1 MSFASCQSY
10 YITLIS
16 GQAPGNLHPAQIKR
30 DPKKVALAQAI
41 LDAYQPKSAEEM
53 NDALKDLF
61 GPMFEA
67 MLKGELNHHL
77 GYESNDKSQKKDDNR
92 RNGYGKK
99 QIKTT
104 QGDIAINVPRDRDG
118 SFEPQLVPKRKKD
131 VSAIENKVLAMY
143 ARGMSQRDIS
153 STIED
158 IYGFS
163 MSHEMISDITDAIV
177 PELEEWRVRPLK
189 KCYAFLF
196 VDCMYVT
203 LRSDYQ
209 SKECAVYVI
218 LGYDLDGKKDI
229 LGLWLN
235 ESESK
240 NYWMQVFDEIHS
252 RGVEDVFFISMDGVS
267 GLEAGAKAIFPK
279 VIVQRCIVHL
289 IRNSIKYI
297 PTKEYKPY
305 TQSLKKIYGAVNL
318 KAANAAFE
326 VVCKEW
332 EKYPGAV
339 EVWKRNY
346 AHIEQLYDYG
356 QAVRRIMYTTNAIE
370 AINSS
375 FRKVTKKGA
384 FPNETALL
392 KLLYL
397 RVMELE
403 KKWQNG
409 HIANWS
415 LVLNQLMV
423 NEQFHDR
430 ISKYLNK

>member
-1 MSFASCQSY
+1 MAK
-10 YITLIS
+10 
-16 GQAPGNLHPAQIKR
+16 IKR

-326 VVCKEW
+326 VCCKEW

-397 RVMELE
+397 RVTELE